1 MLVLDISTLEFL
13 MVLPADVALEIVM
26 VVLGGVMLMVPF
38 AWVMG
43 ENWGWYWKLALLKVM
58 FMRKFLVLLGE
69 RLIWVVVLV
78 MLAFLRFWL
87 RYEMMVC
94 VSLFGIFSR
103 WNRLRISCME
113 MFSRVKLMDV
123 VSLFL
128 IASDVR
134 DLLLIKNGVD
144 EMVVVM
150 ISFWMFDEPVMVEVP
165 RLMFCLM
172 NLFLGRMISLILIL
186 KLKMRVS
193 LGLNMMKP
201 VAEVKLIKL
210 SLFSVYLCRILDG
223 MCENEI
229 LNEFELRCMDVW

>member
-1 MLVLDISTLEFL
+1 MLDISTLEFL
-13 MVLPADVALEIVM
+13 MVLLADVALEIVM
-26 VVLGGVMLMVPF
+26 VVLGGVMWIVPF

-69 RLIWVVVLV
+69 RWIWVVVLV
-78 MLAFLRFWL
+78 MLAFLRVWL
-87 RYEMMVC
+87 RYDMMVC

-113 MFSRVKLMDV
+113 MFSMVKLIDV
-123 VSLFL
+123 VSFFL
-128 IASDVR
+128 IVNDVR
-134 DLLLIKNGVD
+134 DLLLIKNGLD
-144 EMVVVM
+144 EMVVVR
-150 ISFWMFDEPVMVEVP
+150 ISFWIFDEPVMVEVP

-172 NLFLGRMISLILIL
+172 NLFLGRVISLILIL
-186 KLKMRVS
+186 KLKRRVS
-193 LGLNMMKP
+193 LGLNVMKP
-201 VAEVKLIKL
+201 VAEVKLKKL

-223 MCENEI
+223 MCEKEI